1 MYKKLQG
8 NYDRDKSNIYILLY
22 PEEFESILVHE
33 MIHLIVLEHNEI
45 FLEEAKRISNMGLPI
60 NINCKH
66 YISKVINEWRICN
79 DEK

>member
-1 MYKKLQG
+1 
-8 NYDRDKSNIYILLY
+8 
-22 PEEFESILVHE
+22 
-33 MIHLIVLEHNEI
+33 MIPLIVLEHNEK

-66 YISKVINEWRICN
+66 YISKVINEWSICN